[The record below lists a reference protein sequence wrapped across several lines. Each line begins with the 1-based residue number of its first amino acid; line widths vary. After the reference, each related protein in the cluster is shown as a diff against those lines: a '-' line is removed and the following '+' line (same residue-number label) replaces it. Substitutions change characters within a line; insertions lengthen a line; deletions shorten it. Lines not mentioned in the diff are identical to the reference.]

1 MSSATKRVSSES
13 RKGRGRLF
21 QTRPGP
27 ATVEDRSP
35 TLGLCD
41 YRIQTTSTGGT
52 NGRTITA
59 CTLICILFLRSKLK
73 KQYCQHV
80 QRGRDNLSIPC
91 IRLYVTST
99 TYNFIVVQLY
109 KVIIQFLRQ
118 FSGTQYNTVTLQCI
132 ETYGLQTFIYAVIYC
147 LVMVCV

>member
-73 KQYCQHV
+73 K
-80 QRGRDNLSIPC
+80 N
-91 IRLYVTST
+91 
-99 TYNFIVVQLY
+99 IVSM
-109 KVIIQFLRQ
+109 
-118 FSGTQYNTVTLQCI
+118 FSGGGITSLFPVSASTLHQQRTTSLLYSCTRLSFNFCVSFLAHNTIRSL
-132 ETYGLQTFIYAVIYC
+132 YSALKH
-147 LVMVCV
+147 MVCKLLFTR